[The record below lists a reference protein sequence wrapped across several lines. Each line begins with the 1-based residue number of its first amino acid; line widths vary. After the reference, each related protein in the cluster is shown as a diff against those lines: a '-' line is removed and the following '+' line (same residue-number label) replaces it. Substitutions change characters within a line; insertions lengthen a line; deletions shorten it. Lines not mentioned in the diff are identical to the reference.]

1 VLLKSV
7 PPSKRPSRSLDD
19 LAKETRCE
27 GCARPKS
34 TCLCDR
40 LPQVKL
46 ASPLE
51 IVILQ
56 HPQEDDV
63 VLGTASIV
71 ARALD
76 RAHVRVGLS
85 WPSIDAAVGRELDRS
100 RPLGHRWGVLFATK
114 EEGEASKVVHPPGTV
129 RVLDR
134 HGAPLPS
141 GEALEGLIVLDGTW
155 SQAKTLWWRNA
166 WLLKLAR
173 VGLVPR
179 EPSMYGKVRKEPR
192 REWVSTL
199 EAVGDVL
206 PSLGRKDER
215 ARHEA
220 SRSELRRL
228 MRTML
233 QRVRDALEDPG

>member
-1 VLLKSV
+1 M
-7 PPSKRPSRSLDD
+7 RPVRSFDD
-19 LAKETRCE
+19 LAKEPRCE
-27 GCARPKS
+27 GCARPRS

-40 LPQVKL
+40 LPPTKL

-76 RAHVRVGLS
+76 HAHVRVGLS
-85 WPSIDAAVGRELDRS
+85 WPSIDAAVGRELERDAPGQRS
-100 RPLGHRWGVLFATK
+100 LAQRWAVLFATK
-114 EEGEASKVVHPPGTV
+114 EEGEAAKVAHPPGTV

-134 HGAPLPS
+134 HGAPCP
-141 GEALEGLIVLDGTW
+141 ADARLEGLIVLDGTW

-199 EAVGDVL
+199 EAIGDVL
-206 PSLGRKDER
+206 PALGTAADRER
-215 ARHEA
+215 LEA
-220 SRSELRRL
+220 SRTALRRL

-233 QRVRDALEDPG
+233 QRVRDALEAPAGSA